1 MTCVLRPLSNR
12 GLFFGVQTMKNL
24 IIDGPVLVAA
34 TAFIAAAMNL
44 IARIFKA
51 KTEDGENAFL
61 VALAAFL
68 ICFMPFG
75 MWLVVWLK

>member
-1 MTCVLRPLSNR
+1 MLQTLRNR

-44 IARIFKA
+44 IGRLFKA
-51 KTEDGENAFL
+51 KTEDGENAVLSYLIAAL
-61 VALAAFL
+61 VFYSLA
-68 ICFMPFG
+68 FG
-75 MWLVVWLK
+75 MWIVVWLK